1 MKNDAAILDRT
12 FYILDALKNLG
23 PEYFDLK
30 IRLVHQELQEAKEE
44 KEKLELDVTQ
54 RVL

>member
-1 MKNDAAILDRT
+1 MPNQETLDRT

-30 IRLVHQELQEAKEE
+30 IRLVHQELQEAKAE
-44 KEKLELDVTQ
+44 KEQLELDETQ
-54 RVL
+54 RLV